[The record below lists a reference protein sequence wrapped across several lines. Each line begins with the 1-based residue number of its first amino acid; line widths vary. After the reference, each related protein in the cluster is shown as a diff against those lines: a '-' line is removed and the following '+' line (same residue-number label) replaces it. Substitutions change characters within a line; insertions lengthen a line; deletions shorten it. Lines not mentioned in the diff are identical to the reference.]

1 MLRLHYSVILST
13 CSNTLNRPV
22 RNTTSLFP
30 KHFHASINISSC
42 PKNYIFFIFAITLCA
57 SSVHILSTYLFPPLS
72 SFPSRSPHS
81 SDLVTFFRPTQYF
94 IAFLLAL
101 YLCLHIGSLPSLLSM
116 FPNSQIIYTQYIYIF
131 AVATAF
137 FAPITTYALHHHVA
151 ILTFLFPDDTL
162 SSFVNILHISAIS
175 IHSSSSTSTMTPTL
189 FSTNAFLLAS

>member
-1 MLRLHYSVILST
+1 MRLHYPVILST

-22 RNTTSLFP
+22 RKSTSLFP

-81 SDLVTFFRPTQYF
+81 SVLVTFFRPTQYF
-94 IAFLLAL
+94 IAVHQSGSLYIVDHPRLNILLAL

-116 FPNSQIIYTQYIYIF
+116 FPNSQIIYMLLYLHLCSCYSVLCPHYNLF
-131 AVATAF
+131 
-137 FAPITTYALHHHVA
+137 ITSPCHIPL
-151 ILTFLFPDDTL
+151 PRRL
-162 SSFVNILHISAIS
+162 S
-175 IHSSSSTSTMTPTL
+175 
-189 FSTNAFLLAS
+189 